1 MNCNLIIP
9 QIISNTEVWDLRTFH
24 LLQTVPVLDQCLI
37 KFSPMN
43 VIFGISL
50 DIETRMDMDMTNN
63 YDTSFKVLDAFDY
76 SSITTIDVK
85 KNIYDL
91 SVNKNGSYIALVEN
105 HSAYDSIQETFLKI
119 YAVGARKTE
128 EQEEVS
134 FMEKMK

>member
-1 MNCNLIIP
+1 
-9 QIISNTEVWDLRTFH
+9 
-24 LLQTVPVLDQCLI
+24 
-37 KFSPMN
+37 
-43 VIFGISL
+43 
-50 DIETRMDMDMTNN
+50 MDMTNN

-134 FMEKMK
+134 SNGFNEK

>member
-1 MNCNLIIP
+1 
-9 QIISNTEVWDLRTFH
+9 
-24 LLQTVPVLDQCLI
+24 
-37 KFSPMN
+37 MN

-50 DIETRMDMDMTNN
+50 DIETRMDVDMTNS
-63 YDTSFKVLDAFDY
+63 YDTSFKVLDSFDY

-105 HSAYDSIQETFLKI
+105 HSAYDSIQETFIKI

-128 EQEEVS
+128 EQEEVNNFFLNIFVFLLKNTFPKS
-134 FMEKMK
+134 FIIFFFLNRRKKTWNQKKNQEVTPVN